1 MDRRQTNR
9 ITMFKTTALN
19 LRDNQ
24 SVWSGMTLFV
34 DAVQRLNDLIASLD
48 EAAQSQEVPIT
59 GAAVDKT
66 SARDALEDVLFL
78 VCEALGVLGHKGNDS
93 DLVALVDLT
102 PATLHRLGDEGLS
115 NRAATILDRANAKKP
130 ELATLS
136 VTQANLDELTQ
147 ALEGFNTS
155 KHKPRERVAVRS
167 AETGV
172 IPELIRQASDLLRNE
187 IDPMVNLFRRSDSK
201 FVAAYRSARV
211 IVDRA
216 ATHEPQTPP
225 TPPPTP
231 AP

>member
-19 LRDNQ
+19 LRENQ
-24 SVWSGMTLFV
+24 SVWGGMTLFA

-48 EAAQSQEVPIT
+48 NAAQTQQVPIT
-59 GAAVDKT
+59 GATVDKA

-78 VCEALGVLGHKGNDS
+78 VCEALGVLGHTGHDN

-102 PATLHRLGDEGLS
+102 PASLHRLGEEEIS
-115 NRAATILDRANAKKP
+115 HRAATILDRANARKT
-130 ELATLS
+130 ELAALH

-147 ALEGFNTS
+147 ALEDYNTS
-155 KHKPRERVAVRS
+155 KQKPREAVAVRS

-172 IPELIRQASDLLRNE
+172 IPALIRQISDVLRNE
-187 IDPMVNLFRRSDSK
+187 IDPMVNLFRRSDGK
-201 FVAAYRSARV
+201 FVKTYRTARV

-216 ATHEPQTPP
+216 ASHASPPPPKPPTPP
-225 TPPPTP
+225 TP
-231 AP
+231 

>member
-24 SVWSGMTLFV
+24 SVWSGMTLFA

-59 GAAVDKT
+59 GPAVDKA

-78 VCEALGVLGHKGNDS
+78 VCEALGVLGHTGHDN

-102 PATLHRLGDEGLS
+102 PATLHRLGDEELPH
-115 NRAATILDRANAKKP
+115 RAATILDRANARKP
-130 ELATLS
+130 ELAGLH

-147 ALEGFNTS
+147 AVADFNTS
-155 KHKPRERVAVRS
+155 KQRPREAVAVRS

-172 IPELIRQASDLLRNE
+172 IPELIRQTSDLLRNE
-187 IDPMVNLFRRSDSK
+187 IDPMVNLFRRSDSR

-216 ATHEPQTPP
+216 ATHASPTPP
-225 TPPPTP
+225 TPPPP
-231 AP
+231 PVP